1 MRLVLVAMF
10 TANAVLAQQTPSQ
23 QVFDDRTLS
32 GWRGDPAIWRVENGA
47 IVGSSVGRELRSNSF
62 LVLDA
67 RAPADFEFV
76 ADVRFEGDNNGGVQY
91 RSRELPGGDLGGYQ
105 CDLHP
110 QPEYTAMLY
119 DEHGAGIVAQ
129 HGQFVRWS
137 DASKQVVGALASP
150 RRRDLAQWHR
160 LRIVAKGP
168 LCWHEW
174 DGRVVTAFVDERA
187 QAPRAGALA
196 LQLHG
201 GLPASLVVRDLALRE
216 FADAAAMDAA
226 VPTPPAVRALL
237 RVEAM
242 AKAQKAAAGPAT
254 SWIWDDKPD
263 ADDELFFRREV
274 TLSHAPDSAQLIVAC
289 DNHCKVYVNG
299 DKVGESDAWE
309 RPLRLDVAKKLRA
322 GANVVAVHGWND
334 GGPAGLAAQLT
345 WRRGGADGGADGGV
359 GSDASWS
366 VGADDPDGWN
376 TAVPAPAGFAPATVL
391 GALGSDALPW
401 SRTVDAGAFAAATRP
416 DAPQVA
422 VVDTRAQFTVGD
434 APITRLVDVPKAF
447 GSWVGL
453 GADPKGRIYAGAQ
466 EGGLYRVTPAAELGE
481 LSTIERVPVQLGGA
495 HGMLWHRDA
504 LYAVVNGKDSGLYRL
519 TDTDRDDVLDRVEL
533 LRKFEGEGEH
543 GPHSVLRAPDG
554 VHLLV
559 VAGNHTKLP
568 KLARSRV
575 PTNWAE
581 DRLQPRLD
589 DPHKYWEGISPPG
602 GWVCQCD
609 ADGVEFELV
618 ATGFRNPYDAVTLPT
633 GEVVVYD
640 ADMEW
645 DMGLPWYRPTRLLA
659 LVSGVDYGWRIGSAK
674 WPTDYPE
681 VLPPLLDLGPG
692 SPTGMAVHDGPQP
705 AVLALDW
712 TFGTLYR
719 DGRPWLVGAP
729 FALTDAVVVGG
740 ATYVATGGRGL
751 PSSLVRLPFGD
762 APGLAGAGPREL
774 WGGRDEWAATET
786 RTPQAILAS
795 VPARACGSSFA
806 QRLPGVRARIA
817 LERLPVAGWRAAA
830 LAVDPKAPERSFAGL
845 LALARQGEPA
855 DLQQLLD
862 ALGRFAFAE
871 LVRDEQIAWL
881 RVHALALLRHGPAD
895 DAQRALVAAR
905 LLPLFPVGD
914 ERLDQELAE
923 LLAHVRAPGLLAKAL
938 PLLSTVQPSKAPAWA
953 QIGKQADVYGA
964 QYGGVIDAMAAA
976 MPPIG
981 QLAVA
986 DALRT
991 VADGWTLAQR
1001 QTYFRFLGAARKQR
1015 GGSSYDGFLKRMID
1029 AAWTTCSAEEQ
1040 QALAAVVQ
1048 EAKAEAPRFVAKA
1061 PKGPGRDWQPAD
1073 IDAILAA
1080 GLQDADVRSGRNLF
1094 HATSCASCHYF
1105 AGEGGN
1111 HGPDLTSLG
1120 NKFSA
1125 RDVLEAILEPSKVVS
1140 DQFGGQVVTKT
1151 DGTTLFGYA
1160 VKTFHGDDEVYE
1172 VMPATADAKLVRVK
1186 LGDVAKVERAPQ
1198 SPMPADLVDRLSAA
1212 EVRDLLAFLL
1222 SRGQAAK

>member
-1 MRLVLVAMF
+1 
-10 TANAVLAQQTPSQ
+10 
-23 QVFDDRTLS
+23 
-32 GWRGDPAIWRVENGA
+32 
-47 IVGSSVGRELRSNSF
+47 
-62 LVLDA
+62 
-67 RAPADFEFV
+67 
-76 ADVRFEGDNNGGVQY
+76 
-91 RSRELPGGDLGGYQ
+91 
-105 CDLHP
+105 
-110 QPEYTAMLY
+110 
-119 DEHGAGIVAQ
+119 
-129 HGQFVRWS
+129 
-137 DASKQVVGALASP
+137 
-150 RRRDLAQWHR
+150 
-160 LRIVAKGP
+160 
-168 LCWHEW
+168 
-174 DGRVVTAFVDERA
+174 
-187 QAPRAGALA
+187 
-196 LQLHG
+196 
-201 GLPASLVVRDLALRE
+201 
-216 FADAAAMDAA
+216 MDAA
-226 VPTPPAVRALL
+226 IPTPPAVTALL
-237 RVEAM
+237 RAAAM
-242 AKAQKAAAGPAT
+242 ATERRAAAGPAT
-254 SWIWDDKPD
+254 SWIWDADAD
-263 ADDELFFRREV
+263 ADDELFFRRVV
-274 TLSHAPDSAQLIVAC
+274 TLAKAPESAQLVVTC

-299 DKVGESDAWE
+299 SKVGESDQWE
-309 RPLRLDVAKKLRA
+309 RPLRLDVTKALRA
-322 GANVVAVHGWND
+322 GDNVVAVHGWND
-334 GGPAGLAAQLT
+334 GGPAGLAAQLS
-345 WRRGGADGGADGGV
+345 WRLDGQDAGI
-359 GSDASWS
+359 GSDASWQ
-366 VGADDPDGWN
+366 VGSDDPDGWN
-376 TAVPAPAGFAPATVL
+376 AAVAAPAGFAAAKVL
-391 GALGSDALPW
+391 GALGGDGVPW
-401 SRTVDAGAFAAATRP
+401 SRTVDAGAFAASVRP

-422 VVDTRAQFTVGD
+422 VVETNASFAVGD
-434 APITRLVDVPKAF
+434 AAVTRLVTVPKAF

-466 EGGLYRVTPAAELGE
+466 EGGLYRITPAKELGD
-481 LSTIERVPVQLGGA
+481 LSTIEPVPVSIGGA
-495 HGMLWHRDA
+495 HGLLWHRDS
-504 LYAVVNGKDSGLYRL
+504 LYAVVNGKGSGLYRL
-519 TDTDRDDVLDRVEL
+519 RDTNGDDVLDECTL
-533 LRKFEGEGEH
+533 LRAFEGEGEH
-543 GPHSVLRAPDG
+543 GPHSVIVAPDG
-554 VHLLV
+554 TNLLV

-568 KLARSRV
+568 QLARSRV

-581 DRLQPRLD
+581 DRLLPRLD

-609 ADGVEFELV
+609 PDGREFELV
-618 ATGFRNPYDAVTLPT
+618 TTGFRNPYDAVTLPT

-645 DMGLPWYRPTRLLA
+645 DMGMPWYRPTRLLA

-681 VLPPLLDLGPG
+681 VLPPLADVGPG
-692 SPTGMAVHDGPQP
+692 SPTGMAVHDGLQP

-729 FALTDAVVVGG
+729 FPLTDAVVVGG

-751 PSSLVRLPFGD
+751 PSTLVRLPYGD
-762 APGLAGAGPREL
+762 ERRGAQPPRAL
-774 WGGRDEWAATET
+774 WGGRDDWQATET

-795 VPARACGSSFA
+795 VPPRADGAGFGRHLA
-806 QRLPGVRARIA
+806 GVKARIA
-817 LERLPVAGWRAAA
+817 LERLPVASWREFA
-830 LAVDPKAPERSFAGL
+830 LAVDAKAPERSFAGL
-845 LALARQGEPA
+845 LALARQGA
-855 DLQQLLD
+855 ATDLDPLLA

-871 LVRDEQIAWL
+871 LLRDEKTAWL
-881 RVHALALLRHGPAD
+881 RIHALALLRLGPANA
-895 DAQRALVAAR
+895 AQRALVAER
-905 LLPLFPVGD
+905 LLPLFPAAD
-914 ERLDQELAE
+914 ERLDQDLAE
-923 LLAHVRAPGLLAKAL
+923 LLAHVQAPGLVGKAAPMLATMR
-938 PLLSTVQPSKAPAWA
+938 PTPAPAWA
-953 QIGKQADVYGA
+953 KIGKQGDVYGS

-991 VADGWTLAQR
+991 VADGWTVEQR
-1001 QTYFRFLGAARKQR
+1001 TAYFRFLGAARKQK
-1015 GGSSYDGFLKRMID
+1015 GGSSYDGFIKRMID

-1073 IDAILAA
+1073 IDAILAD
-1080 GLQDADVRSGRNLF
+1080 GLQGADVRSGRNLF

-1186 LGDVAKVERAPQ
+1186 VGDVAKVERAPQ